1 MDTVTLH
8 PPAGFSLRL
17 LGPAQNPDSAAD
29 TFAAEDKESGFNG
42 SQDEKVDGS
51 SALDAA
57 LMDAW
62 NDPEVAKAQSTDKA
76 SQALWQPTA
85 QNRTLF
91 RLSSALKLLSW
102 PAMG

>member
-1 MDTVTLH
+1 
-8 PPAGFSLRL
+8 
-17 LGPAQNPDSAAD
+17 
-29 TFAAEDKESGFNG
+29 
-42 SQDEKVDGS
+42 
-51 SALDAA
+51 
-57 LMDAW
+57 MDAW